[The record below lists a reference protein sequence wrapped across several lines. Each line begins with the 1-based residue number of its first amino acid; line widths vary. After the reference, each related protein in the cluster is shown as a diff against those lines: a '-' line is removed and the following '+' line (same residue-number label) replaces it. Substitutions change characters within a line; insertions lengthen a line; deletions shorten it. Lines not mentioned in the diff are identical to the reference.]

1 MGGGNRDNDC
11 SNEIVERERER
22 VIERVSGKWVVGS
35 DGQLII
41 FLMRVSGPVYSG
53 FAPFAKY
60 FPKNTIIHHLVP
72 QCSDIAA
79 PPS

>member
-1 MGGGNRDNDC
+1 MGGGNRGNDC
-11 SNEIVERERER
+11 SNEIVERER

-41 FLMRVSGPVYSG
+41 CLMRVSGHVYSS

-72 QCSDIAA
+72 
-79 PPS
+79 